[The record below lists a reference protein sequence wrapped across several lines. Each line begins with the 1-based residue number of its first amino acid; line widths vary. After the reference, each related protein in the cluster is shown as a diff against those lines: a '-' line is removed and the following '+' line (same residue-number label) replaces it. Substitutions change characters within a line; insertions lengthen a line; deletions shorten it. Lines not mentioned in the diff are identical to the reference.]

1 MNMVGQKKIRAYSDE
16 QHAEG
21 RDDLRYF
28 SNGYKYRLLDGLVV
42 PPYVTPQRYQLA
54 RTFETRPGDICYG
67 SYPKSGSTWLA
78 HIIVL
83 ITRNGETPEDSTLRD
98 NLNWV
103 ESSWTYPRSKEELE
117 AMPSPRLFKSHMP
130 YRMCF
135 GGDPLANPCKYVY
148 ISRNPKDVATSYYYF
163 ERDKA
168 WSGQYAGSWN
178 DWLQSLVE
186 GNVQRG
192 DWFDHVLG
200 WWENA
205 DNENILFMK
214 YEDLLSNY
222 MDEVAR
228 LSRFL
233 GYELS
238 SETLELIRQKTTF
251 SNMKKDQFSNMH
263 EIEDFEGFFRKG
275 KIGSWKDQFSNE
287 QLHMFDRLIEERL
300 KGTGLTFDYE

>member
-1 MNMVGQKKIRAYSDE
+1 MAVRKKIRAYSDE
-16 QHAEG
+16 QHAEA
-21 RDDLRYF
+21 RDGLRCF
-28 SNGYKYRLLDGLVV
+28 PNGYKYRLLDGLVV
-42 PPYVTPQRYQLA
+42 PPYVTPQRYKLA
-54 RTFETRPGDICYG
+54 RTFETRPGDICYC

-83 ITRNGETPEDSTLRD
+83 ITRNGVTPEDSTLRS

-103 ESSWTYPRSKEELE
+103 ESSWTYPRSREELD
-117 AMPSPRLFKSHMP
+117 ALPSPRIFKSHMP

-135 GGDPLANPCKYVY
+135 GGDPLTNSCKYVY

-163 ERDKA
+163 EKGKA
-168 WSGQYAGSWN
+168 WSGHYAGSWD
-178 DWLQSLVE
+178 DWLQSFIE

-200 WWENA
+200 WWEKA
-205 DNENILFMK
+205 DDGNILFMK

-222 MDEVAR
+222 TSEVMR

-238 SETLELIRQKTTF
+238 LETLDIIRQKTTF
-251 SNMKKDQFSNMH
+251 SNMKQDQFSNMH

-275 KIGSWKDQFSNE
+275 KVGSWKEQFTEE
-287 QLHMFDRLIEERL
+287 QLYMFDRLIEERL
-300 KGTGLTFDYE
+300 EGTGLTFDYE